1 MYNLK
6 AYGLC
11 KVQNVNLFVG
21 DFDIE
26 MSICSENFFSTVHL
40 FDDILLSTS
49 PSLINVF
56 LLWC

>member
-26 MSICSENFFSTVHL
+26 MSICSENFFSTVHICL
-40 FDDILLSTS
+40 MTFCYPLLL
-49 PSLINVF
+49 P
-56 LLWC
+56 